1 MTCPRAQ
8 NAEKASDA
16 SREIRAIA
24 LNLVFADASNI
35 GWQVTG
41 RYPNR
46 REGEGL
52 LPSPGWEG
60 RYDWDGYAD
69 PMLHPY
75 DQDPAQGWLGTA
87 NQRVIPHGYGMQ
99 LSNSWSAPE
108 RGERLAELAG
118 WASMTPAA

>member
-1 MTCPRAQ
+1 M
-8 NAEKASDA
+8 
-16 SREIRAIA
+16 SRRRRTPAEIRAIA
-24 LNLVFADASNI
+24 LNMVFADASNI

-87 NQRVIPHGYGMQ
+87 NQRVIPMATACSCPTPGRRRNAANVW
-99 LSNSWSAPE
+99 LSWP
-108 RGERLAELAG
+108 G

>member
-1 MTCPRAQ
+1 MPVNSSRKACLCCLDVNRLE
-8 NAEKASDA
+8 NAPFSFRI
-16 SREIRAIA
+16 S
-24 LNLVFADASNI
+24 
-35 GWQVTG
+35 
-41 RYPNR
+41 
-46 REGEGL
+46 EGL

-99 LSNSWSAPE
+99 LSNAWSA
-108 RGERLAELAG
+108 RSR
-118 WASMTPAA
+118 